1 MTQTCS
7 VSEINSGYI
16 FMNKRFEKA
25 KKITVKKVCSLQAVG
40 LQLHLEQVN
49 QVSQTSS
56 LRFFFQ
62 VWLGNKTLG
71 SKNVHGDLVLI
82 SQVITFWE
90 PLFLNNVFLA
100 QSILL
105 LPFFLILKILLLFIH
120 VSNFLELELQTA
132 VSHHVSAGNQ
142 TTVF

>member
-105 LPFFLILKILLLFIH
+105 LPFFFNLKDSIIIYSCVKFPRTGATD
-120 VSNFLELELQTA
+120 SCEPPCEC
-132 VSHHVSAGNQ
+132 
-142 TTVF
+142 

>member
-49 QVSQTSS
+49 QVS
-56 LRFFFQ
+56 
-62 VWLGNKTLG
+62 
-71 SKNVHGDLVLI
+71 
-82 SQVITFWE
+82 
-90 PLFLNNVFLA
+90 
-100 QSILL
+100 
-105 LPFFLILKILLLFIH
+105 
-120 VSNFLELELQTA
+120 
-132 VSHHVSAGNQ
+132 
-142 TTVF
+142 